1 MTPTDPKTRA
11 LSVLDLAR
19 AGRFDDIRDRFAIGL
34 QPMVTASAL
43 EAAWNAELDQHGP
56 FVAVGIALAQSIG
69 PAVVVSIPLTFAR
82 GELTL
87 VVSVSAT
94 GELTGLQLAAADA
107 SQPASAWQ
115 PPRYADAGDFD
126 EEEVLLGD
134 GPLAVP
140 GTLSLPKAT
149 GLRPALVL
157 LGGSGP
163 TDRDGTIAKS
173 KPLKD
178 LAWGLASRG
187 VAVLRFD
194 KVTYAHPG
202 QVRTD
207 RNFTLA
213 DEYLPHTVAA
223 VDLLRGRG
231 DVDAAQV
238 FLGGH
243 SLGGTVAPRVA
254 AAEKSIAGLVILA
267 GGTKPLQWAAVR
279 QVRYLASLD
288 PSTAAASQ
296 PGIDAMTA
304 QAEQVDGPDLSPGT
318 PDHQLPFGVPAPYWL
333 DLRGY
338 DPVATAAALNK
349 PILIC
354 QGGRDYQVTTADDLS
369 RWETGLAGQPGV
381 DIRIYP
387 ADNHFFFPGTGP
399 SSPAE
404 LATPQHL
411 DHQVVADIAQW
422 MATVTGEV
430 TENTG

>member
-1 MTPTDPKTRA
+1 MTPKDAKATA

-19 AGRFDDIRDRFAIGL
+19 AGRFGDIRNRFAVGL

-43 EAAWNAELDQHGP
+43 EAAWNAELDQYGP
-56 FVAVGIALAQSIG
+56 FVAVGTPLAQSIG
-69 PAVVVSIPLTFAR
+69 PAVVVSIPVTFGQ

-107 SQPASAWQ
+107 ARV
-115 PPRYADAGDFD
+115 PPWLPPPYADRGSFD
-126 EEEVLLGD
+126 EEEVLLGE
-134 GPLAVP
+134 GPQAVP
-140 GTLSLPKAT
+140 GTLSLPTST
-149 GLRPALVL
+149 GPRPALVL

-187 VAVLRFD
+187 ITVVRFD
-194 KVTYAHPG
+194 KVTYAHPDH
-202 QVRTD
+202 VRTD
-207 RNFTLA
+207 RTFTLY
-213 DEYLPHTVAA
+213 DEYLPHAVAA
-223 VDLLRGRG
+223 VDLLRARG
-231 DVDAAQV
+231 DVDPARV

-254 AAEKSIAGLVILA
+254 TAEKSIAGLVILA
-267 GGTKPLQWAAVR
+267 GGTEPLQWAAVR
-279 QVRYLASLD
+279 QVKYLASLD
-288 PSTAAASQ
+288 PSTAGPSQ

-304 QAEQVDGPDLSPGT
+304 QAKQVDSPDLSLGT

-354 QGGRDYQVTTADDLS
+354 QGGRDYQVTTTDDLS
-369 RWETGLAGQPGV
+369 RWETGLAGQPRV
-381 DIRIYP
+381 DIHVYP
-387 ADNHFFFPGTGP
+387 ADNHFFFPGTGA

-404 LATPQHL
+404 LAAPQHL
-411 DHQVVADIAQW
+411 DHQVVADIAEW
-422 MATVTGEV
+422 MAAVSGEITG
-430 TENTG
+430 NTG